1 MTVAKKSSELPGM
14 TGKGVER
21 VAILEVDTLID
32 KYVKARD
39 ARMACTEKEVEA
51 KVKLINALRGYSDK
65 IGADKDGTI
74 VYRHDDLICVLK
86 HGKDDLRVKTESD
99 NGED

>member
-1 MTVAKKSSELPGM
+1 MSTSKELPGM

-39 ARMACTEKEVEA
+39 ARLNALGHEVDA
-51 KVKLINALRGYSDK
+51 KQKLIDSLHGYADK
-65 IGADKDGTI
+65 IGVGKDGTI
-74 VYRHDDLICVLK
+74 VYRHDDLVVTLK
-86 HGKDDLRVKTESD
+86 QGKDDLKVKTEKGD
-99 NGED
+99 EE